1 MKPLYPRRWTFS
13 EPAEAARDLPSP
25 PGYGFRSGNDEISS
39 GNARIPS
46 NDKAILEKRSWDVAM
61 SPGKSIFMN
70 LFMIWMMGSG
80 SGIFSI
86 LMVGYAVL
94 QAFTTLLRVNEGTR
108 MSMSLCSISCS
119 FQNV

>member
-1 MKPLYPRRWTFS
+1 VVKPLDPRRWTFA
-13 EPAEAARDLPSP
+13 EPAEASRNLPCP
-25 PGYGFRSGNDEISS
+25 PEHGVKNSSGELSSGTVRSGTK
-39 GNARIPS
+39 
-46 NDKAILEKRSWDVAM
+46 DKDILEKRSWDLAM

-94 QAFTTLLRVNEGTR
+94 QACTTLFRVNEGTSKMISR
-108 MSMSLCSISCS
+108 DSIDS
-119 FQNV
+119 

>member
-1 MKPLYPRRWTFS
+1 MTEISPLNPRRWEFK
-13 EPAEAARDLPSP
+13 EPVSNLKSVPNP
-25 PGYGFRSGNDEISS
+25 PGYSFVNIRDDSS
-39 GNARIPS
+39 AGHRTQVNNRE
-46 NDKAILEKRSWDVAM
+46 ILEKRSWDLAM

-94 QAFTTLLRVNEGTR
+94 QSFTSLVGVNEGT
-108 MSMSLCSISCS
+108 
-119 FQNV
+119 

>member
-1 MKPLYPRRWTFS
+1 MKPLDPKRWTFA
-13 EPAEAARDLPSP
+13 EPPNAGKDLPFP
-25 PGYGFRSGNDEISS
+25 PAHGYRSHADESS
-39 GNARIPS
+39 SSSTRVVT
-46 NDKAILEKRSWDVAM
+46 NDKDILEKRSWDVAL

-94 QAFTTLLRVNEGTR
+94 QSFTTLIRVNEGMPR
-108 MSMSLCSISCS
+108 DI
-119 FQNV
+119 